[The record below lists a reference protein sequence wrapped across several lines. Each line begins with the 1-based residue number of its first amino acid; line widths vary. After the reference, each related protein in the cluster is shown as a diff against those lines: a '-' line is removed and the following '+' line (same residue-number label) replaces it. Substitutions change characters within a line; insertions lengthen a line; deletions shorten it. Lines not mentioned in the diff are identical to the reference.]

1 MTTKQLLII
10 LTLTA
15 AVFMTSCQYEFV
27 VEPELPPIDPTVE
40 IKFATEIAPLFES
53 NQCLA
58 CHKTGGK
65 APDLSADKAY
75 ASIVPALINTAE
87 PETSKIYWYPHPDAS
102 THNFKK
108 YKKADAELILA
119 WIKQGA
125 KNN

>member
-1 MTTKQLLII
+1 MRTKQLLLVFIAATAI
-10 LTLTA
+10 LL
-15 AVFMTSCQYEFV
+15 TSCQYEFV
-27 VEPELPPIDPTVE
+27 VEPEIPPIDPTVD
-40 IKFATEIAPLFES
+40 IKFAAEIEPLFES

-58 CHKTGGK
+58 CHKTGGT
-65 APDLSADKAY
+65 APDLSAGKAY
-75 ASIVPALINTAE
+75 ASIVPALIDNAD
-87 PETSKIYWYPHPDAS
+87 PEASKIYWYPHPDAS